1 MQQSVLWSRLV
12 ACLCLQQ
19 HVASVRSAHTA
30 WCSSVLHRVIAFR
43 FLQPTGFTKP
53 KSITDREDDYK
64 KRRLGR
70 KLSPERNDPFLMG
83 DKTPDARVRTYADV
97 MREQLLQREQANT
110 ISNILDKQKQQQ
122 EAGAAAVQ
130 PAAPAASIGQ
140 KRRNRWD
147 QSADEP

>member
-1 MQQSVLWSRLV
+1 MQVVCDVLPHPAPDCMKAPNLV
-12 ACLCLQQ
+12 MGVC
-19 HVASVRSAHTA
+19 
-30 WCSSVLHRVIAFR
+30 
-43 FLQPTGFTKP
+43 LQPTGFTKP

-97 MREQLLQREQANT
+97 MREQMLQREQANT
-110 ISNILDKQKQQQ
+110 VQNILDKQKQQQ
-122 EAGAAAVQ
+122 DAGAVAA
-130 PAAPAASIGQ
+130 AAPVPVVGQ

>member
-1 MQQSVLWSRLV
+1 MQPS
-12 ACLCLQQ
+12 
-19 HVASVRSAHTA
+19 
-30 WCSSVLHRVIAFR
+30 
-43 FLQPTGFTKP
+43 GFTKP

-70 KLSPERNDPFLMG
+70 RLSPERNDPFLMG

-97 MREQLLQREQANT
+97 MREQMLQREQANT
-110 ISNILDKQKQQQ
+110 IQNIIDKQKAQQD
-122 EAGAAAVQ
+122 GTTAV
-130 PAAPAASIGQ
+130 AAPAPAVGQ